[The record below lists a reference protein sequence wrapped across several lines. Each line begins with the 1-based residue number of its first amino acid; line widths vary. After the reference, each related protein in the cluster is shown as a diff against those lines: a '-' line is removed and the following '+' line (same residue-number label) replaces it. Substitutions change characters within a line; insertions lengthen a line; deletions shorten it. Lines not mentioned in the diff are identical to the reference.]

1 MKKTYITPALLAV
14 KIESTQLMAM
24 SGDGDEQWDQMNSKG
39 FEGHAG
45 GLLWEDDNNEA
56 E

>member
-1 MKKTYITPALLAV
+1 MKKTYITPALNAV
-14 KIESTQLMAM
+14 MIRTAQMMAQSMPIDDEEVDTQM
-24 SGDGDEQWDQMNSKG
+24 SNKYQ
-39 FEGHAG
+39 G

>member
-1 MKKTYITPALLAV
+1 MKKTYITPALIAV
-14 KIESTQLMAM
+14 KIESAQMLAGSLDKLKEGT
-24 SGDGDEQWDQMNSKG
+24 DNQWSNKYQ
-39 FEGHAG
+39 G

>member
-1 MKKTYITPALLAV
+1 MKKTYITPALNAV
-14 KIESTQLMAM
+14 MIDKLLMDSTSMPK
-24 SGDGDEQWDQMNSKG
+24 SDEGVD
-39 FEGHAG
+39 EGWSNKYQG

>member
-1 MKKTYITPALLAV
+1 MKKTYITPALIAV
-14 KIESTQLMAM
+14 KIESAQLMAI
-24 SGDGDEQWDQMNSKG
+24 SGNSDETTEDQYSNKYQ
-39 FEGHAG
+39 G